1 MGLWDGIMSS
11 TSSAT
16 APEAQ
21 ATQRWMSRLPG
32 AAGGRF
38 GLLLVALVGLMAAA
52 PLIVTRPMSDAVL
65 AVFTGAVLVAGLHAA
80 RSGGKPVAVGLA
92 LALADFLVGRLTIHF
107 GTQWLILLETLLWLF
122 TLIYVTAMILRTIF
136 TSRDVTVE
144 TLLAALCVFLLI
156 GLFWAFVF
164 TFIDLTLPSSFRPS
178 HRPSVPWADDGS
190 RVTEFMRL
198 FVFSYATLSGSSC
211 AEIAPATGFA
221 CNAASLEAM
230 TGQIF
235 LAVVVARLVGL
246 HGTRRSSNTVDN

>member
-1 MGLWDGIMSS
+1 M
-11 TSSAT
+11 T
-16 APEAQ
+16 
-21 ATQRWMSRLPG
+21 
-32 AAGGRF
+32 
-38 GLLLVALVGLMAAA
+38 AA

-80 RSGGKPVAVGLA
+80 QSGGKPVAVGLA
-92 LALADFLVGRLTIHF
+92 LALADFLVGGLTVHF
-107 GTQWLILLETLLWLF
+107 GTHWLILLKTLLWLS
-122 TLIYVTAMILRTIF
+122 TLIFVTATVLRTIF
-136 TSRDVTVE
+136 TSREVTVE

-164 TFIDLTLPSSFRPS
+164 TFIDLTLPTSFRPS
-178 HRPSVPWADDGS
+178 HRVNVSWADEGS
-190 RVTEFMRL
+190 RVTEFMRM

-211 AEIAPATGFA
+211 AEIGPATGFA

-246 HGTRRSSNTVDN
+246 HGTRRSSNTADN